1 MRLKNLVTLVTGGS
15 QGLGKTIA
23 KAFLY
28 EGAHV
33 AVCARNRALLDEV
46 EAELKAGTVW
56 GQGVLAA
63 SCDVSDDKSV
73 SALFSEIEQHFG
85 TVDVLVNNAGVY
97 GPKGPSEE
105 IPLESW
111 TRAIEINLFGTFV
124 PIRHA
129 VRQMKSKGRGKII
142 NLSGGGATNPL
153 PKFSAYAASKAAVV
167 RLTETLAEELRSY
180 RIDINAI
187 APGPLNTRLLA
198 EVLEAGPDVVGWE
211 FYAKAVKQQ
220 DSGGAPLENAAD
232 LCVYLA
238 SALSDGITGK
248 LISALW
254 DPWQK
259 LHEFRIQLN
268 ETDIYALRRITPEDR
283 GMKWS

>member
-23 KAFLY
+23 KAFLE
-28 EGAHV
+28 EGAHL
-33 AVCARNRALLDEV
+33 AVCARDRALLDEV
-46 EAELKAGTVW
+46 KAELKACTASD
-56 GQGVLAA
+56 QGIIAA
-63 SCDVSDDKSV
+63 SCDVSEDKSV
-73 SALFSEIEQHFG
+73 SALFGEIEQHLG
-85 TVDVLVNNAGVY
+85 PVDVLVNNAGVY

-124 PIRHA
+124 PIRYA
-129 VRQMKSKGRGKII
+129 VRQMKAKGRGKII

-187 APGPLNTRLLA
+187 APGPLNTRLLE
-198 EVLEAGPDVVGWE
+198 EVLQAGPDVVGRE
-211 FYAKAVKQQ
+211 FYEKALKQN
-220 DSGGAPLENAAD
+220 DSGGAPLEKAAD

-238 SALSDGITGK
+238 SPLSDGITGK

-259 LHEFRIQLN
+259 LHEFRDQLN
-268 ETDIYALRRITPEDR
+268 RTDIYALRRITPEDR
-283 GMKWS
+283 GLSWR